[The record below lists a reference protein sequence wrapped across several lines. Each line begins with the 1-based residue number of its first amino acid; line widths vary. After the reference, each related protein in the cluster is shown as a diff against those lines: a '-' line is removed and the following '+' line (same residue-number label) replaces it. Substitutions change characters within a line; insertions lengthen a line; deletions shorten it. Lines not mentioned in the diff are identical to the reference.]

1 MVWPSMRRQYGIGV
15 SLTIMEIGKRNQLP
29 CCSFFGVSCS
39 FSEYALGNGHLKGQ
53 GLSLKKGLFRQYS
66 RQ

>member
-53 GLSLKKGLFRQYS
+53 GLS
-66 RQ
+66 